1 MQRPF
6 FSGKAT
12 WYLQLDGQKMR
23 WWENNSIN
31 TLYEA
36 VPNRALSVTLYNQ
49 HILWPFIF
57 FWKSIKQQIPFSIL
71 TPPFWPQGIIKWMK
85 EERSFEWLV
94 FRKSNLQIL
103 TSWNQRGKTWEEIVI
118 FPQIQNP
125 SVALLCMLKCLGR
138 ALYGHT
144 IGKS

>member
-12 WYLQLDGQKMR
+12 WYLQMGGQKMW
-23 WWENNSIN
+23 WWENNSIS

-36 VPNRALSVTLYNQ
+36 VPNRPLSVTLYNQ
-49 HILWPFIF
+49 HILCTFIS
-57 FWKSIKQQIPFSIL
+57 FWKPIKQQIPFSIL
-71 TPPFWPQGIIKWMK
+71 TSPFWPQGIIKWMK

-125 SVALLCMLKCLGR
+125 SVALLCMLKCWSR